1 MKGWG
6 RVAGKLFKRGGLIWV
21 HVKIKYYE
29 WVRHGITE
37 PLLKVQIF
45 KKVEDG
51 KVVAMYDIMYY
62 SNKLITAYENS
73 TLDGPVIVEENDEAN
88 LANVLKLIKKY
99 YDEAND
105 DLIIRGERYLGE
117 KLIELIAL
125 EESE

>member
-1 MKGWG
+1 MGCLG
-6 RVAGKLFKRGGLIWV
+6 IG

-29 WVRHGITE
+29 WVRHGIGE

-51 KVVAMYDIMYY
+51 KVVAMYDIAYY
-62 SNKLITAYENS
+62 VNKIIAIYENS
-73 TLDGPVIVEENDEAN
+73 TLDGPVVVEENDDIN
-88 LANVLKLIKKY
+88 LASVLKLIKKY

-117 KLIELIAL
+117 KLVELIAL

>member
-1 MKGWG
+1 M
-6 RVAGKLFKRGGLIWV
+6 
-21 HVKIKYYE
+21 KIKYYE

-37 PLLKVQIF
+37 PLLKVQVY

-51 KVVAMYDIMYY
+51 KIVAMYDIMYY
-62 SNKLITAYENS
+62 SNKLITVYENS
-73 TLDGPVIVEENDEAN
+73 TLDGPVIVEENDEVN
-88 LANVLKLIKKY
+88 LANVLKLIRKY